1 MVTERDAE
9 QGEKA
14 ILEAYKQKRLEI
26 FNRWPAVVAKRLNN
40 YALGLQENYPDCDKY
55 AMFKVLIGGDPSS
68 CPKFDF
74 PEPDSVAIFLD
85 HLNREFPEKAD
96 RRRI

>member
-14 ILEAYKQKRLEI
+14 ILEAYKKKRLEI
-26 FNRWPAVVAKRLNN
+26 FNRSPTAVAERLNN
-40 YALGLQENYPDCDKY
+40 YALGLQEHYSDCDKY

-74 PEPDSVAIFLD
+74 PEPDSVATFLD
-85 HLNREFPEKAD
+85 HLHNEFPGKSE
-96 RRRI
+96 